1 MTSIITNTS
10 PIIALSM
17 INKFSLLC
25 NLFDD
30 VYVLKAVFNELT
42 SSFNEDDF
50 GKKETLEAVHSEKVI
65 LYSVKADDW
74 VQQMY
79 AKLHYGELE
88 TIIGGKELDIDF
100 VLIDERG
107 ARSMAKSLFLTPLG
121 TLGLLRLAKS
131 QGKIDKVKPYIDT
144 LVKNGFRIGKQLYEQ
159 VLKQEN
165 KWS

>member
-17 INKFSLLC
+17 INKFSLLW

-30 VYVLKAVFNELT
+30 VYVPKAVFNELT

-50 GKKETLEAVHSEKVI
+50 GKKEILEAVHSEKVI

-88 TIIGGKELDIDF
+88 TIIGGK
-100 VLIDERG
+100 
-107 ARSMAKSLFLTPLG
+107 
-121 TLGLLRLAKS
+121 
-131 QGKIDKVKPYIDT
+131 
-144 LVKNGFRIGKQLYEQ
+144 
-159 VLKQEN
+159 
-165 KWS
+165 